1 MRRAL
6 EEELASSA
14 TPADWTVALVD
25 RAGLILARSR
35 AHEEFVGTPANRS
48 LQDATRE
55 GQEGTWRGTT
65 LEGRPIHGAFARSRL
80 ADWRVAV
87 GVPEAVLTAP
97 LRRSLLLLLTLGA
110 GLAGLSAALALWLG
124 GRVALPIGALA
135 DRAAALGR
143 GEAVAPLLTP
153 VREVNR
159 VAAELE
165 SASASLGEREAAL
178 RASEARLRA
187 ILETVPVG
195 VVIAEA
201 PSGRIVEG
209 NKQAER
215 VFGHPVLPSAG
226 VEDYRE
232 WVSHHP
238 DGREVAPS
246 EYPLSRVVRGGEERA
261 ELEVLY
267 LRGDESEAWVRL
279 IAAPIRDEAGRTR
292 GGVVACLDV
301 DREKRAEAGL
311 RRLNEELEA
320 RVAERTRE
328 RDRMWRLS
336 TDLMLVAGF
345 DGTVAAVNPAW
356 TALLGW
362 AEDELLWARFIDFVH
377 PDDVART
384 EAEAGTLADGAP
396 DPALREPLPAQGRVV
411 PLAVLDRGA
420 GRGVHPRRG
429 ARRHRREGGAGRAG
443 AGAGAAPA
451 GAEDGGGGAA
461 HRRRRARLQQPA
473 AGDPGQPRPP
483 AAARAG
489 RATSGRTAPSRP
501 RRRRPSAAPCSPR
514 GCSPF
519 RAGRRS
525 IRSPWTPTSWWPGCR
540 SCCGARSAR
549 RCGSRPCWPAGCGGP
564 ACDPHQLENALLNLA
579 VNARDAMPD
588 GAAG

>member
-1 MRRAL
+1 MPAAADRCRLRERSVRYHLAVLAVALALPVTVFVGVLLWRIADAERVRLEGQASATAHAVAVAVDRELAGLVSTVEVMSLFGSLQAGDLQTFRTQAEATRDLTGIDVVVRDLSGQQLVNTRLPRGEPLPRGTEVDSDSEALRTGRPVVSGLFRGAVAQAPLFTIVAPVRSAAPGGGVAFLLSLSLPVERMRRAL

-55 GQEGTWRGTT
+55 GQAGTWRGTT
-65 LEGRPIHGAFARSRL
+65 LEGRAIHGAFARSSL

-97 LRRSLLLLLTLGA
+97 LRQSLLLLLTLGA

-135 DRAAALGR
+135 KRAAALGR

-165 SASASLGEREAAL
+165 AASASLGEREAAL

-246 EYPLSRVVRGGEERA
+246 EYPLSRCGAARSAPSWRCSISAATRA
-261 ELEVLY
+261 
-267 LRGDESEAWVRL
+267 
-279 IAAPIRDEAGRTR
+279 
-292 GGVVACLDV
+292 
-301 DREKRAEAGL
+301 
-311 RRLNEELEA
+311 
-320 RVAERTRE
+320 
-328 RDRMWRLS
+328 
-336 TDLMLVAGF
+336 
-345 DGTVAAVNPAW
+345 
-356 TALLGW
+356 
-362 AEDELLWARFIDFVH
+362 
-377 PDDVART
+377 
-384 EAEAGTLADGAP
+384 
-396 DPALREPLPAQGRVV
+396 
-411 PLAVLDRGA
+411 
-420 GRGVHPRRG
+420 RRG
-429 ARRHRREGGAGRAG
+429 CA
-443 AGAGAAPA
+443 
-451 GAEDGGGGAA
+451 
-461 HRRRRARLQQPA
+461 
-473 AGDPGQPRPP
+473 
-483 AAARAG
+483 
-489 RATSGRTAPSRP
+489 SS
-501 RRRRPSAAPCSPR
+501 RRPSGTRRGGPGAAS
-514 GCSPF
+514 
-519 RAGRRS
+519 
-525 IRSPWTPTSWWPGCR
+525 
-540 SCCGARSAR
+540 
-549 RCGSRPCWPAGCGGP
+549 WPAST
-564 ACDPHQLENALLNLA
+564 
-579 VNARDAMPD
+579 
-588 GAAG
+588 